1 MNTPCLDRGF
11 VRMLAHMGTDATIC
25 AAARI
30 SYGADPATA
39 TEDERLIRY
48 LMRNR
53 HTSPFEMA
61 EVQVHV
67 KAPIFVAEQ
76 WFRHRT
82 ASINRISARYKVL
95 PDEVYIPDQIHGAP
109 TSSKQGRGA
118 VHPDSERWR
127 RGMEA
132 EAASALRRYREMIS
146 AGVAP
151 EQARIVLPVGVYTEW
166 VWKIDLHNLLHFL
179 SLRLHPHAQYEIR
192 VYASALAQM
201 VAEMFP
207 LSWQAFLDY
216 RLNAVT
222 LSAPEIR
229 ALRAVL
235 EGVPPVPGHGRG
247 EAAEWA
253 ELWGG
258 E

>member
-1 MNTPCLDRGF
+1 MVTNCLDRGF
-11 VRMLAHMGTDATIC
+11 VRLLAHMGSDATIC

-30 SYGADPATA
+30 SYGADPSSPV
-39 TEDERLIRY
+39 EDERLIRY

-61 EVQVHV
+61 ELQFHI
-67 KAPIFVAEQ
+67 KAPIFVARQ
-76 WFRHRT
+76 WMRHRT
-82 ASINRISARYKVL
+82 ASINEVSARYKVL

-109 TSSKQGRGA
+109 TSSKQGRGG
-118 VHPDSERWR
+118 VHPDSDRWR
-127 RGMEA
+127 WGMEA

-151 EQARIVLPVGVYTEW
+151 EQARIVLPVGTYTEW

-179 SLRLHPHAQYEIR
+179 SLRLHPHAQQEIR
-192 VYASALAQM
+192 VYASALAQI
-201 VAEMFP
+201 VAELFP
-207 LSWQAFLDY
+207 LTWAAFLDY

-229 ALRAVL
+229 TLRSVL

-253 ELWGG
+253 ELWG
-258 E
+258 EA

>member
-1 MNTPCLDRGF
+1 MNAECLDRGF
-11 VRMLAHMGTDATIC
+11 VRHLAHMGTDATIC

-61 EVQVHV
+61 EVQVHI
-67 KAPIFVAEQ
+67 KAPIFVARQ

-82 ASINRISARYKVL
+82 ASINEVSARYKVL
-95 PDEVYIPDQIHGAP
+95 PDEVYIPDQIHSAP
-109 TSSKQGRGA
+109 TSSKQGRGG
-118 VHPDSERWR
+118 VHPDSDRWR

-132 EAASALRRYREMIS
+132 EAASALRRYREMIA

-151 EQARIVLPVGVYTEW
+151 EQARIVLPLGTYTEW

-192 VYASALAQM
+192 VYAAALAQM
-201 VAEMFP
+201 VAELFP

-229 ALRAVL
+229 TLRSVL

-253 ELWGG
+253 ELWG
-258 E
+258 EE